1 MGIPRKGS
9 RSVEVDGQKFRFLV
23 KETHIPDHKDQKELS
38 VTVQEDADRPG
49 RVLQFR
55 LPYGFPVSPEW
66 MKGTVREALKAGW
79 DPKSK
84 GSAFA
89 LPIMEG

>member
-9 RSVEVDGQKFRFLV
+9 RSVDVDGQKFRFLV
-23 KETHIPDHKDQKELS
+23 KETHIPEHQDQKELS

-55 LPYGFPVSPEW
+55 LGYGFPVSPDW
-66 MKGTVREALKAGW
+66 MKEIIRQALKIGW

-84 GSAFA
+84 GSAFSI
-89 LPIMEG
+89 PTTQE